1 MQEVYFM
8 DLYKFAQNIIGE
20 LTQIKCPDDN
30 KVNLWTAI
38 TLQVSAGGT
47 CFGQYVDII
56 QKVISQ
62 NLTKLDGETIKAIWE
77 ETETGAINSDDVEHV
92 PIDYLSFMLET
103 EILDEVMKLTSEDV
117 EE

>member
-1 MQEVYFM
+1 M
-8 DLYKFAQNIIGE
+8 DLSRFVQNIIGE
-20 LTQIKCPDDN
+20 LKQIRCPDDN

-38 TLQVSAGGT
+38 TLQISAGDT
-47 CFGQYVDII
+47 CFGSYVGII

-62 NLTKLDGETIKAIWE
+62 KLTTLNDETIKAIWK
-77 ETETGAINSDDVEHV
+77 ETETGAINSDDAEHV